1 VGVPAGADGTD
12 DPGALKAAPA
22 DALSPSPGAPTAAQA
37 ADVVQWALTRPAK
50 LRAQG
55 AERARVCGVVAHLVA
70 SGQPLNQALTEAA
83 AAAGVPRG
91 TLVRWHY
98 RVAGWPP
105 EAWAARLTPGWCGR
119 SVGGIEP
126 QAWDFFTS
134 YYLTRKQPTLAEAY
148 RRTCEAAAAHRW
160 GKLPSLSTFE
170 RQLRRDFKPE
180 WIAFRRE
187 GIEALK
193 RLFPKARVDR
203 TLVRAGEVVSGDGLK
218 FDRLWVAFPDGEVLN
233 TATGWFWQD
242 YRTARILAWRLGKT
256 ENLDVFRLSTY
267 DLLSICV
274 PEQVILD
281 NTMVAGAA
289 AMSGQSG
296 VRNRGGNRPEEPIG
310 LITMLLGPTALHFTD
325 PSEQSG
331 NPGAKP
337 IERAFG
343 IGGLHHAVA
352 THPKFVDRGYSKAT
366 AIPFAEFE
374 AVVREEVARHNAR
387 PGRRSAVCR
396 GQLSFDQAWAEDYG
410 KHGPVK
416 TLPEAQRAMLLLMPE
431 AVRLHRENGEVA
443 LKAGHGPW
451 GKPRYWCAALTEHRG
466 QLVTVYY
473 DPADHKQPVS
483 VFTMAGQFI
492 ATAPHLPDSPGLS
505 NEHAREQKK
514 FMRRYVKQA
523 KQMADTATRLDA
535 LQMAAMYPAAGGV
548 TPPAEPD
555 PKVVRADFGGS
566 RLRADGGVVKAT
578 GTEGRGAGK
587 SAEDRYVDAA
597 NRVVMSLIP
606 RHARRTEE

>member
-1 VGVPAGADGTD
+1 MGVRAGTAGADPLTLAVAR
-12 DPGALKAAPA
+12 ALVA
-22 DALSPSPGAPTAAQA
+22 PSPVPTPPDRDPAPTATQA
-37 ADVVQWALTRPAK
+37 AELVKWALTRPAK

-55 AERARVCGVVAHLVA
+55 AERARVCGLVA
-70 SGQPLNQALTEAA
+70 RLVESGVPVSQALTEAA
-83 AAAGVPRG
+83 AAAGVPYG
-91 TLVRWHY
+91 TVTRWHY

-119 SVGGIEP
+119 SVGGIAAG
-126 QAWDFFTS
+126 AWDFFTG
-134 YYLTRKQPTLAEAY
+134 YYLNRKQPTLAEAY
-148 RRTCEAAAAHRW
+148 RRTCETAAARGW
-160 GKLPSLSTFE
+160 GELPSLATFE

-193 RLFPKARVDR
+193 RMFPKARVDR
-203 TLVRAGEVVSGDGLK
+203 SLVRAGEVVSGDGLK
-218 FDRLWVAFPDGEVLN
+218 FDRLWIVFPDGEIIN

-267 DLLSICV
+267 DLLAICV

-325 PSEQSG
+325 PAEDTN

-352 THPKFVDRGYSKAT
+352 THPKFINRGYSKAT

-387 PGRRSAVCR
+387 PGRRSGVCR
-396 GQLSFDQAWAEDYG
+396 SQLSFDQAWAEDYG
-410 KHGPVK
+410 QHGAVK

-451 GKPRYWCAALTEHRG
+451 GKPRYWCEALTDHRG

-483 VFTMAGQFI
+483 VFTMGGQFI
-492 ATAPHLPDSPGLS
+492 ATVPHLPDSPGLS

-514 FMRRYVKQA
+514 FMRRHVKQA
-523 KQMADTATRLDA
+523 KQLAETATRLDA
-535 LQMAAMYPAAGGV
+535 LQLAALYPEAGGV

-555 PKVVRADFGGS
+555 PKVVRPDFGGS
-566 RLRADGGVVKAT
+566 RLRAEAGQVKAT
-578 GTEGRGAGK
+578 GTD
-587 SAEDRYVDAA
+587 DRYVSAVD
-597 NRVVMSLIP
+597 RMVLSLIP
-606 RHARRTEE
+606 RTARVSEE